1 MDVSFG
7 ARLRSQRER
16 QQVSLAVIAERTKI
30 KASLLEGLER
40 DDVSGWPGGI
50 FRRSFIRSY
59 AEAIGLQPDDVVR
72 EFLERYPEPVE
83 EDVTAALAAAH
94 DGRRPPTRFGYLL
107 ASAFSALPAVA
118 KSRSK
123 RREGGT
129 LPEIENNPPA
139 TDARTVPSPSDGPR
153 PADAPQR
160 AATVDYA
167 SNAAQPTDPA
177 DTALTTEAVPAAEQP
192 FLPVI
197 GESAAAILAQ
207 AAAAAHA
214 FGEGNLTA
222 TRSELDEMSSRL
234 QSARAEAARLEADVT
249 AVAGLCTRLA
259 RALHPRDLAGVLEDT
274 SQLLRAVGIIV
285 WVWDPQTRTLGHV
298 LAHGYSRN
306 VLARLPRVD
315 TAADNAIADA
325 FRTGET
331 RIVSGSAEATG
342 AVVAPIVSAAGCMGA
357 LAVELQD
364 RDEERPAVS
373 ALASILAAQFAAIVS
388 VPAVVEAAATA

>member
-83 EDVTAALAAAH
+83 EDVTAALAAAQ

-118 KSRSK
+118 KSRAK

-129 LPEIENNPPA
+129 LPEIEDNRPA
-139 TDARTVPSPSDGPR
+139 TDARAIPSTNDGPR
-153 PADAPQR
+153 HAHAAQR

-167 SNAAQPTDPA
+167 SNATLPADPA
-177 DTALTTEAVPAAEQP
+177 GAAVTTEAVPAEQP

-197 GESAAAILAQ
+197 GESAAAALAQ

-214 FGEGNLTA
+214 LAEGNLTA
-222 TRSELDEMSSRL
+222 ARSELDEMSSRL
-234 QSARAEAARLEADVT
+234 QSARGEAARLEADVT
-249 AVAGLCTRLA
+249 AVARLCTRLA